1 VALEVVA
8 ELVPL
13 EPSSAGGAG
22 ALGGP
27 SGLFCE
33 VRPATMR
40 NILPKRNFVEIG
52 LRKIHLEKLLVVCL
66 GTETASHD
74 PLSTTVVHANRR
86 RLAPLSFGGR
96 FLTSDQPFT

>member
-33 VRPATMR
+33 VRPATI
-40 NILPKRNFVEIG
+40 NCLLCALTAP
-52 LRKIHLEKLLVVCL
+52 KLLNSR
-66 GTETASHD
+66 G
-74 PLSTTVVHANRR
+74 TVVNR
-86 RLAPLSFGGR
+86 GGR
-96 FLTSDQPFT
+96 AADEEPIFRWR

>member
-1 VALEVVA
+1 MALEVVA

-33 VRPATMR
+33 VSPATIR
-40 NILPKRNFVEIG
+40 NILLKRIVKDD
-52 LRKIHLEKLLVVCL
+52 LWKACLQYCLLCDLALKLLL
-66 GTETASHD
+66 MI
-74 PLSTTVVHANRR
+74 P
-86 RLAPLSFGGR
+86 
-96 FLTSDQPFT
+96 